1 MPEIAMR
8 KLPNIAGP
16 GRRSVVLS
24 LAGLLAGGLAACN
37 QSVLPSLDA
46 RPAEL
51 VVAPETAISIDS
63 LDVADESTAAN
74 LRGALGEAAAA
85 RKISLV
91 GADAQPK
98 YRLKAYFALGATA
111 DGKSALRWVLDVYDD
126 AKVHARRIEGDTPA
140 GSGGW
145 SGVTAAVSKSAA
157 EAGMN
162 EVAAFLSRNAGE
174 RRPAV
179 AGR

>member
-1 MPEIAMR
+1 MSTFSIR
-8 KLPNIAGP
+8 NLRAGAGH
-16 GRRSVVLS
+16 GRRMFI
-24 LAGLLAGGLAACN
+24 LAATGLLAGGLAACN

-51 VVAPETAISIDS
+51 VTAPGTQISIDS
-63 LDVADESTAAN
+63 LDVADESVLAN
-74 LRGALGEAAAA
+74 LRDALGDAAAA
-85 RKISLV
+85 RKIVLV

-98 YRLKAYFALGATA
+98 FRLKAYFALGTSG
-111 DGKSALRWVLDVYDD
+111 DGKATLRWVLDIYDD
-126 AKVHARRIEGDTPA
+126 AKVHARRIEGETPA

-179 AGR
+179 AGG